1 VTNRNTQNDHR
12 KYRIVVVHRRW
23 VSCKFPNV
31 VTMWKNDYLYPIKLS
46 KDRILL
52 DNEDLVYEYFR
63 LILRKDTRRLLDLF
77 VEDAEIHQPFFKQEE
92 DIEIAAG
99 ALIMTAR
106 RIYELLAWYPHGH
119 EKSKIEK
126 RCIECYYNKNNVT
139 CIFRVGQKVIIQFIF
154 KFGHDGKD
162 KSHPNNRKIRF
173 LDIQLI
179 SQEVYH
185 KNE

>member
-1 VTNRNTQNDHR
+1 MQVSALHR
-12 KYRIVVVHRRW
+12 KPSSYVTHQ
-23 VSCKFPNV
+23 SPNV
-31 VTMWKNDYLYPIKLS
+31 ITMWKNDYLCPIKLS

-52 DNEDLVYEYFR
+52 DNEDLVYEFFR

-92 DIEIAAG
+92 DIEIAAD

-106 RIYELLAWYPHGH
+106 RIYDLLTWYPDGH

-139 CIFRVGQKVIIQFIF
+139 CIFRVGQKVTIQFSF
-154 KFGHDGKD
+154 KLGYDGKD
-162 KSHPNNRKIRF
+162 KSHSNNRKIRF

-179 SQEVYH
+179 L
-185 KNE
+185 